1 MKTYDDFIEINQ
13 SSWNQR
19 TQEHFE
25 SDFYNVKSFLEGKS
39 SLNSLEIGLLGDVKD
54 KKILHLQCH
63 FGMDTISL
71 ARMGAKV
78 TGVDLSDKSIE
89 KAKYLADVTNCE
101 ADFICCNIF
110 DLPNHLKTTF
120 DIVFTSYGVIN
131 WYPDLNKWGEI
142 VNHYLNEYGKFV
154 MVEFHPVLWMFDTNF
169 EKIESAYSRND
180 PFITI
185 SETYTNS
192 NKKGSYKEI
201 TWNHGLSKIF
211 QGLLC
216 NDLQITNFEE
226 YDYSPFN
233 LFGNMTEENG
243 KFRVANMEHLLPIL
257 FSIEAKKNN
266 YR

>member
-1 MKTYDDFIEINQ
+1 
-13 SSWNQR
+13 
-19 TQEHFE
+19 
-25 SDFYNVKSFLEGKS
+25 
-39 SLNSLEIGLLGDVKD
+39 
-54 KKILHLQCH
+54 
-63 FGMDTISL
+63 MDTISL
-71 ARMGAKV
+71 ARMGVKV

-154 MVEFHPVLWMFDTNF
+154 MVEFHLVLWMFDTNF

>member
-1 MKTYDDFIEINQ
+1 MKTYNNFIETNQ
-13 SSWNQR
+13 NSWNQR

-25 SDFYNVKSFLEGKS
+25 SDFYNVKSFLKGES
-39 SLNSLEIGLLGDVKD
+39 SLNQLEIDLLGDVKG

-71 ARMGAKV
+71 ARIGAKV

-89 KAKYLADVTNCE
+89 KAKYLADATNCE

-110 DLPNHLKTTF
+110 DLPNHLNDVF

-131 WYPDLNKWGEI
+131 WYPDLNKWGKI
-142 VNHYLNEYGKFV
+142 VNQYLKKDGKFV

-169 EKIESAYSRND
+169 EKIESAYSRD
-180 PFITI
+180 EPFMTV

-192 NKKGSYKEI
+192 NEKGSYKEV

-211 QGLLC
+211 QGLLF
-216 NDLQITNFEE
+216 NGLQITDFEE
-226 YDYSPFN
+226 YDYSPVN
-233 LFGNMTEENG
+233 LFGNMTEKNG
-243 KFRVANMEHLLPIL
+243 KFRIAKMEHLLSIL
-257 FSIEAKKNN
+257 FSVEAKKNN

>member
-1 MKTYDDFIEINQ
+1 MQQ
-13 SSWNQR
+13 S
-19 TQEHFE
+19 
-25 SDFYNVKSFLEGKS
+25 L
-39 SLNSLEIGLLGDVKD
+39 
-54 KKILHLQCH
+54 
-63 FGMDTISL
+63 
-71 ARMGAKV
+71 
-78 TGVDLSDKSIE
+78 
-89 KAKYLADVTNCE
+89 
-101 ADFICCNIF
+101 F

-154 MVEFHPVLWMFDTNF
+154 MVEFHLVLWMFDTNF